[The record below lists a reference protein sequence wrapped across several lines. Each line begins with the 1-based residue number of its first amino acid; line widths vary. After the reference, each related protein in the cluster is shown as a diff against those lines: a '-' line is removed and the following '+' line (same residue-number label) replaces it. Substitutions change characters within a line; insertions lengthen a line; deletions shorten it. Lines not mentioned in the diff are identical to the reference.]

1 MSRALILGLA
11 GFGLFVLVGS
21 TVAAIVFVRSLD
33 EEDMRGFARGVAEGL
48 ARGAGGEGVG
58 GEGLVDDPE
67 RFANDRRALG
77 PTALPHVPVDRSVP
91 EAPRTPHLELV
102 RYAAPL
108 GPQWA
113 YATPVRT
120 DARRP
125 AVVYVGGGFDWGI
138 GDVWTPQ
145 PYENDQSGA
154 AFQRPDLVVM
164 YPSLRGS
171 HDNPGRNECFL
182 GEVDDLLAAGDYLAG
197 RPDVDPARIYL
208 VGHSTGGT
216 LAMLVAAA
224 RPRFA
229 GIFAFGPH
237 SHADYGDDDCFPE
250 GLPELELKVRSPVD
264 YVDVI
269 RTPTWVIEGEV
280 DGNTAGIEWMKEY
293 VGDAPVRFLVVPGLD
308 HFSVLRP
315 ASDLLVEAIV
325 SGPIVDD
332 PWTAESVTAQWNAL
346 VGLDAMIEDVMAGEP
361 E

>member
-11 GFGLFVLVGS
+11 GFGLFVIVGS
-21 TVAAIVFVRSLD
+21 TVAVFVFVRSLD
-33 EEDMRGFARGVAEGL
+33 EEEMRGFAQGVAEGV
-48 ARGAGGEGVG
+48 ARGVG
-58 GEGLVDDPE
+58 GEPIGADDPD

-77 PTALPHVPVDRSVP
+77 PTTLPHVPVDRSLP
-91 EAPRTPHLELV
+91 QAPLTPHLELV

-125 AVVYVGGGFDWGI
+125 AVIYVVGGFDWGI

-145 PYENDQSGA
+145 PIENDQSGA
-154 AFQRPDLVVM
+154 AFQREELVVM

-182 GEVDDLLAAGDYLAG
+182 GEVDDLLAAGDHLAR
-197 RPDVDPARIYL
+197 RPDVDPGRIYL

-237 SHADYGDDDCFPE
+237 SNADYGDDDCFPE

-264 YVDVI
+264 YVDVV
-269 RTPTWVIEGEV
+269 RTPTWVIEGAV
-280 DGNTAGIEWMKEY
+280 DGNTAGIDWMKEY
-293 VGDAPVRFLVVPGLD
+293 VGDAPVHFLVVPELD

-315 ASDLLVEAIV
+315 GTEVLAEAIV
-325 SGPIVDD
+325 NGPIVDD
-332 PWTAESVTAQWNAL
+332 PWTAETVRARWNAL
-346 VGLDAMIEDVMAGEP
+346 VDAAVIEHVTVGEP